1 MSSPLKFA
9 LIAFSATKVSEPRED
24 VNKPNTEPFSFD
36 DIFSGEF
43 VPKSFASEWFEGKT
57 DN

>member
-1 MSSPLKFA
+1 MSFA